1 MNANPVNFGDAK
13 VDVCMSAY
21 ARGVTAAGGLPVHL
35 PIDVDPL
42 LIVERLDGL
51 VLPGGADVEPSLYGA
66 EPETDVYPPEPER
79 DALELGLYRGAVD
92 RRLPLLGICRGQQVV
107 NVCAGGTLHQD
118 VPPHSAFDKPA
129 ETEFHEVRFEPGSM
143 LGEMYGPSARVN
155 SLHHQAVDVV
165 GAGLRVMEEC
175 CLLQPRF
182 RPCGEALVVS
192 SAAGGVDGVEVR
204 FDEGSLVADA
214 GLLLA
219 GTLIARLG
227 LEALIDEVVA
237 PPEAGR
243 GSGAEALS
251 LVVSIPPPT
260 KPPVDPG

>member
-1 MNANPVNFGDAK
+1 MTARPLIGIPGRVKAGRDIAGIPVNFGDAK
-13 VDVCMSAY
+13 VDVHISAY
-21 ARGVTAAGGLPVHL
+21 AQGVIAAGGLPVQL

-107 NVCAGGTLHQD
+107 NVAAGGTLHQD

-129 ETEFHEVRFEPGSM
+129 ETEFHEVRFEAGSM
-143 LGEMYGPSARVN
+143 LGEMYGSSARVN

-165 GAGLRVMEEC
+165 GAGLRVT
-175 CLLQPRF
+175 
-182 RPCGEALVVS
+182 AW
-192 SAAGGVDGVEVR
+192 ADDGVAE
-204 FDEGSLVADA
+204 
-214 GLLLA
+214 
-219 GTLIARLG
+219 G
-227 LEALIDEVVA
+227 LEHTSLPIVA
-237 PPEAGR
+237 VQWHPEMMATRDSDPVFRWLVDAASAR
-243 GSGAEALS
+243 GSPIS
-251 LVVSIPPPT
+251 
-260 KPPVDPG
+260 